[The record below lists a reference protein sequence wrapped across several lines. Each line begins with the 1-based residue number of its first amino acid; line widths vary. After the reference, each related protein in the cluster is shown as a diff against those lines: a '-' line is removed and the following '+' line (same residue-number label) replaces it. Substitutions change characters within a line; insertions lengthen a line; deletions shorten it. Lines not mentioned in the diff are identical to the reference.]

1 MSRPLFPLALI
12 AALTLAGCVNLAPD
26 YQTPAAPLPEQWP
39 ASADT
44 GTASAQLGWQS
55 FFLDARLRQV
65 VGQALANNRDL
76 RVAAL
81 NVEKA
86 RALYRVQR
94 AELLPSV
101 NASASGTHSRTPAST
116 SSTGSAT
123 TSHQY
128 SAEVGLSA
136 YELDLFGRIRNLS
149 DAALEDYL
157 QLEETRRSTQ
167 ISLIGEVATA
177 WLTLAA
183 DRDLLHLAEETLTS
197 QQASYALQQRSHD
210 LGNTSGLALAQA
222 QTTVESARVD
232 VATYQSQVQQD
243 INALNLLVGGTL
255 SDDLLPDGL
264 DDSSAQLL
272 EIPAGLPSSL
282 LQQRPDVLAAEH
294 GLKAANADIGAARAA
309 FFPTISLTAS
319 AGSSSTALSGL
330 FKGGSG
336 AWSFAP
342 SLSLPIF
349 DGGANRANLDAA
361 KSERDIQ
368 LATYEQTLQS
378 AFREVADVLAERS
391 TLRQRLQAQ
400 QALTDATARSYQ
412 LADVLYRN
420 GASSYLDVLDAQREL
435 YSARQDLISLQLTEQ
450 SNRITFYRVLGGGS
464 LSQTPATITPD
475 GATP

>member
-1 MSRPLFPLALI
+1 MSRPLFPLALV

-26 YQTPAAPLPEQWP
+26 YQQPAAPVPAQWP

-65 VGQALANNRDL
+65 VGQALDNNRDL

-123 TSHQY
+123 TNHQY

-272 EIPAGLPSSL
+272 EISAGLPSSL

-294 GLKAANADIGAARAA
+294 GLKSANADIGAARAA

-435 YSARQDLISLQLTEQ
+435 YAARQDLISLQLTEQ

-464 LSQTPATITPD
+464 LSQTPATTTPD